1 MKQVHSHEKK
11 QFKKLF
17 KQENI
22 SDFEDRFKVLEVFL
36 QTEHHLTLNEIIQLL
51 EQNGYKLDPDFVR
64 ETLKLI
70 CRFGFAKKIKF
81 NNEPVRYEHRHLY
94 QHHDHMICT
103 KCKKII
109 EFQNEKI
116 EDLQTQISNSY
127 GFHMLRHKLE
137 IYGICSECL
146 KDHLKLMP
154 LVMAKQ
160 GERLI
165 IKDFTGGSTVRVRL
179 LTMGLKIG
187 DKIDVV
193 TNIGKGQMVI
203 ALDCNRYAIGHG
215 LAKKIVVQPIKTEAE
230 NSQCY

>member
-1 MKQVHSHEKK
+1 MKQVHSQEKE

-22 SDFEDRFKVLEVFL
+22 SDFEDRFKVLEVLL
-36 QTEHHLTLNEIIQLL
+36 QTEHHVTVSELVQLM
-51 EQNGYKLDPDFVR
+51 EEDGYSFTPDFVR

-70 CRFGFAKKIKF
+70 CRYGFAKKIKF
-81 NNEPVRYEHRHLY
+81 NHGPVRYEHRHLC

-103 KCKKII
+103 NCKKII

-116 EDLQTQISNSY
+116 ENLQVQVSVDY
-127 GFHMLRHKLE
+127 GFHMLQHKLE
-137 IYGICSECL
+137 IYGVCSECL

-160 GERLI
+160 GERLTI
-165 IKDFTGGSTVRVRL
+165 QDFTGGSNARMRL
-179 LTMGLKIG
+179 LSMGLRIG
-187 DKIDVV
+187 DEIDVI
-193 TNIGKGQMVI
+193 TNSGKGQMVI

-215 LAKKIVVQPIKTEAE
+215 LARKIIVQTIKEL
-230 NSQCY
+230 S

>member
-1 MKQVHSHEKK
+1 MKQVHNQDKE

-36 QTEHHLTLNEIIQLL
+36 QTEHHLTVNEIIQLL
-51 EQNGYKLDPDFVR
+51 KESGYELDPDFVR

-70 CRFGFAKKIKF
+70 CRFGFAQKIKF
-81 NNEPVRYEHRHLY
+81 NSGPVRYEHRHLC

-116 EDLQTQISNSY
+116 ENLQTQVSRAY
-127 GFHMLRHKLE
+127 GFHMLQHKLE

-146 KDHLKLMP
+146 KNHLELMP

-160 GERLI
+160 GELLI
-165 IKDFTGGSTVRVRL
+165 IKDFTGGSTARMRL
-179 LTMGLKIG
+179 LSMGLRIG
-187 DKIDVV
+187 DEIDVI
-193 TNIGKGQMVI
+193 TNSGYGQMVI
-203 ALDCNRYAIGHG
+203 SLDCNRYAIGHG
-215 LAKKIVVQPIKTEAE
+215 LAQKIIVQAIKVLT
-230 NSQCY
+230 

>member
-1 MKQVHSHEKK
+1 MKQVHNQEKE

-36 QTEHHLTLNEIIQLL
+36 QTEHHLTVNEIIQLL
-51 EQNGYKLDPDFVR
+51 KENGYELDPDFVW

-70 CRFGFAKKIKF
+70 CRFGFAQKIRF
-81 NNEPVRYEHRHLY
+81 NSGPVRYEHRHLC

-116 EDLQTQISNSY
+116 ENLQTQVSRAY
-127 GFHMLRHKLE
+127 GFHMLQHKLE

-160 GERLI
+160 GEQLI
-165 IKDFTGGSTVRVRL
+165 IKDFTGGSTARMRL
-179 LTMGLKIG
+179 LSMGLRIG
-187 DKIDVV
+187 DEIDVI
-193 TNIGKGQMVI
+193 NNSGHGQMVI

-215 LAKKIVVQPIKTEAE
+215 LAQKIIVQTM
-230 NSQCY
+230 S

>member
-1 MKQVHSHEKK
+1 MNMKQVHNQEKE

-36 QTEHHLTLNEIIQLL
+36 QTEHHLTVNEIIQLL
-51 EQNGYKLDPDFVR
+51 KENGYELDPDFVR

-70 CRFGFAKKIKF
+70 CRFGFAQKIRF
-81 NNEPVRYEHRHLY
+81 NSGPVRYEHRHLR

-116 EDLQTQISNSY
+116 ENLQTLVSRDY
-127 GFHMLRHKLE
+127 GFLMLRHKLE

-154 LVMAKQ
+154 LVMAKH
-160 GERLI
+160 GEQLI
-165 IKDFTGGSTVRVRL
+165 IKDFTGGSTARMRL
-179 LTMGLKIG
+179 LSMGLRIG
-187 DKIDVV
+187 DEIDVI
-193 TNIGKGQMVI
+193 TNSGHGQVVI

-215 LAKKIVVQPIKTEAE
+215 LAQKIIVQTI
-230 NSQCY
+230 S

>member
-1 MKQVHSHEKK
+1 MKQVHSQEKE

-36 QTEHHLTLNEIIQLL
+36 QSEQHLTVNEIIPLL
-51 EQNGYKLDPDFVR
+51 KENGYELDPDFVR

-70 CRFGFAKKIKF
+70 CRFGFAQKIKF
-81 NNEPVRYEHRHLY
+81 NSGPVRYEHRHLC

-116 EDLQTQISNSY
+116 ENLQTQVSRAY
-127 GFHMLRHKLE
+127 GFHMLQHKLE

-146 KDHLKLMP
+146 KSRLELMP

-160 GERLI
+160 GELLI
-165 IKDFTGGSTVRVRL
+165 IKDFTGGSTARMRL
-179 LTMGLKIG
+179 LSMGLRIG
-187 DKIDVV
+187 DEIDVI
-193 TNIGKGQMVI
+193 TNSGHGQMVI
-203 ALDCNRYAIGHG
+203 SLDCNRYAIGHG
-215 LAKKIVVQPIKTEAE
+215 LAQKIIVQTIR
-230 NSQCY
+230 

>member
-1 MKQVHSHEKK
+1 VKQVHCQEKE

-36 QTEHHLTLNEIIQLL
+36 QTEHHVTVSEIIQIL
-51 EQNGYKLDPDFVR
+51 EENGYELDPAFVR

-70 CRFGFAKKIKF
+70 CRFGFARKIRF
-81 NNEPVRYEHRHLY
+81 NHGHVQYEHIHLG

-116 EDLQTQISNSY
+116 ENLQAQVSHAY
-127 GFHMLRHKLE
+127 GFHMLQHKLE

-146 KDHLKLMP
+146 KIHLKLMP

-165 IKDFTGGSTVRVRL
+165 IKNFTGGSTARMRL
-179 LTMGLKIG
+179 LSMGLRIG
-187 DKIDVV
+187 DEIDII
-193 TNIGKGQMVI
+193 TNIGHGQMVI

-215 LAKKIVVQPIKTEAE
+215 MAQKIIVEPIKVI
-230 NSQCY
+230 SS

>member
-1 MKQVHSHEKK
+1 MKQVHSHEKE

-22 SDFEDRFKVLEVFL
+22 SDFENRFKILEVFL
-36 QTEHHLTLNEIIQLL
+36 QTENHVTVNELIQLL
-51 EQNGYKLDPDFVR
+51 ERNGYELDSDFVR

-70 CRFGFAKKIKF
+70 CRFGFAQKIRF
-81 NNEPVRYEHRHLY
+81 NSGPVRYEHRHLC

-116 EDLQTQISNSY
+116 ENLQTQVSRAY
-127 GFHMLRHKLE
+127 GFHMLQHKLE

-146 KDHLKLMP
+146 KSHLKLMP

-165 IKDFTGGSTVRVRL
+165 IKDFTGGSTARMRL
-179 LTMGLKIG
+179 LSMGLKIG
-187 DKIDVV
+187 DEIDVI
-193 TNIGKGQMVI
+193 TNIGRGQMII
-203 ALDCNRYAIGHG
+203 ALDCTRYAIGHG
-215 LAKKIVVQPIKTEAE
+215 LAQKIVVDPIKEL
-230 NSQCY
+230 

>member
-1 MKQVHSHEKK
+1 MRQVHSQEKE

-36 QTEHHLTLNEIIQLL
+36 QTEHHVTVGEIIQLL
-51 EQNGYKLDPDFVR
+51 EKNGYELDPDFVR

-70 CRFGFAKKIKF
+70 CRFGFAQKIRF
-81 NNEPVRYEHRHLY
+81 NHGPVQYEHRHLG

-109 EFQNEKI
+109 EFWNEKI
-116 EDLQTQISNSY
+116 ENLQVQISHAY
-127 GFHMLRHKLE
+127 GFHMLQHKLE

-146 KDHLKLMP
+146 KDHLKHMP

-165 IKDFTGGSTVRVRL
+165 IKDFTGGSTAHMRL
-179 LTMGLKIG
+179 LSMGLRIG
-187 DKIDVV
+187 DEIDVI
-193 TNIGKGQMVI
+193 TNIGQGQMVI
-203 ALDCNRYAIGHG
+203 ALDCNRYAIGQG
-215 LAKKIVVQPIKTEAE
+215 LAQKIIVEPVKSI
-230 NSQCY
+230 S

>member
-1 MKQVHSHEKK
+1 MKQVHSQEKE
-11 QFKKLF
+11 QFEKLF
-17 KQENI
+17 KQENV

-36 QTEHHLTLNEIIQLL
+36 QTEHHLTVSEIIQLL
-51 EQNGYKLDPDFVR
+51 KENGYELDPGFVR

-70 CRFGFAKKIKF
+70 CRFGFAQKIRF
-81 NNEPVRYEHRHLY
+81 NSGPVRYEHRHLC

-116 EDLQTQISNSY
+116 ENLQAQVSRTH
-127 GFHMLRHKLE
+127 GFHTLQHKLE

-165 IKDFTGGSTVRVRL
+165 IKDFTAGSTARMRL
-179 LTMGLKIG
+179 LSMGLRIG
-187 DKIDVV
+187 DEINVI
-193 TNIGKGQMVI
+193 TNSGQGQMVI

-215 LAKKIVVQPIKTEAE
+215 LAQKIIVQTMKEL
-230 NSQCY
+230 S

>member
-1 MKQVHSHEKK
+1 MKQVHSHEKE

-22 SDFEDRFKVLEVFL
+22 SDFEDRFKILEVFL
-36 QTEHHLTLNEIIQLL
+36 QTEHHLTVNEIIQLL
-51 EQNGYKLDPDFVR
+51 KENGYELDPDFVR

-70 CRFGFAKKIKF
+70 CSFGFAQKIRF
-81 NNEPVRYEHRHLY
+81 NSEPVRYEHRHLC

-116 EDLQTQISNSY
+116 ENLQTQVSRAY
-127 GFHMLRHKLE
+127 GFHMLKHKLE
-137 IYGICSECL
+137 IYGICSECI

-160 GERLI
+160 GERHI
-165 IKDFTGGSTVRVRL
+165 INEFTGGSTARMRL
-179 LTMGLKIG
+179 LSMGLRIG
-187 DKIDVV
+187 DEIDVI
-193 TNIGKGQMVI
+193 TNSGHGQMVI

-215 LAKKIVVQPIKTEAE
+215 LAQKIIVQGK
-230 NSQCY
+230 

>member
-1 MKQVHSHEKK
+1 MKQVHNQEKE

-36 QTEHHLTLNEIIQLL
+36 KTEHHLTVNEIIQLL
-51 EQNGYKLDPDFVR
+51 DKNGYKLDPDFVR

-70 CRFGFAKKIKF
+70 CRFGFAKKIRF
-81 NNEPVRYEHRHLY
+81 NSGPVQYEHRHLC

-116 EDLQTQISNSY
+116 ENLQAQVSRAY
-127 GFHMLRHKLE
+127 GFHMLQHKLE

-146 KDHLKLMP
+146 KSHLKFMP

-160 GERLI
+160 GELLI
-165 IKDFTGGSTVRVRL
+165 IKDFTGGSTARMRL
-179 LTMGLKIG
+179 LSMGLRIG
-187 DKIDVV
+187 DEIDII
-193 TNIGKGQMVI
+193 TNSGHGQMVI

-215 LAKKIVVQPIKTEAE
+215 MAQKIIVEPIMEIL
-230 NSQCY
+230 

>member
-1 MKQVHSHEKK
+1 MKQVHSQEKE

-17 KQENI
+17 KQENV

-36 QTEHHLTLNEIIQLL
+36 QTEHHLTVREIIQLL
-51 EQNGYKLDPDFVR
+51 DKNGYELDRDFVR

-70 CRFGFAKKIKF
+70 CRFGFARKIRF
-81 NNEPVRYEHRHLY
+81 NNEPVRYEHRHLC

-116 EDLQTQISNSY
+116 ENLQVEVSHTY
-127 GFHMLRHKLE
+127 GFHMLQHKLE

-165 IKDFTGGSTVRVRL
+165 IQDLTGGSTARMRL
-179 LTMGLKIG
+179 LSIGLRIG
-187 DKIDVV
+187 DEIDVI
-193 TNIGKGQMVI
+193 TNSGQGQMVI
-203 ALDCNRYAIGHG
+203 ALDCNRYAIGHE
-215 LAKKIVVQPIKTEAE
+215 LAQKIIVQTIKVL
-230 NSQCY
+230 S

>member
-1 MKQVHSHEKK
+1 MKPIHRQEKE

-36 QTEHHLTLNEIIQLL
+36 QTEHHVTLSEIIQLL
-51 EQNGYKLDPDFVR
+51 KKNGYELDPNFVR

-70 CRFGFAKKIKF
+70 CRFGLAQKIRF
-81 NNEPVRYEHRHLY
+81 NIGPIRYEHRHLG

-109 EFQNEKI
+109 EFQNGKI
-116 EDLQTQISNSY
+116 ENLQAQISNTY
-127 GFHMLRHKLE
+127 GFHMLQHKLE

-165 IKDFTGGSTVRVRL
+165 IKDFTGGSTARMRL
-179 LTMGLKIG
+179 LSMGLRIG
-187 DKIDVV
+187 DEIDVI
-193 TNIGKGQMVI
+193 TNIGQGQMVI

-215 LAKKIVVQPIKTEAE
+215 QAQKIIVQTIKALDLEKK
-230 NSQCY
+230 

>member
-1 MKQVHSHEKK
+1 MKQVHNHEKE

-22 SDFEDRFKVLEVFL
+22 PDFEDRFKVLEVFL
-36 QTEHHLTLNEIIQLL
+36 QTEHHLTVNEIIPLL
-51 EQNGYKLDPDFVR
+51 KENGYELDPDFVR

-70 CRFGFAKKIKF
+70 CRFGFAHKIKF
-81 NNEPVRYEHRHLY
+81 DSGPVRYEHRHLC

-116 EDLQTQISNSY
+116 ENLQTQVSRAY
-127 GFHMLRHKLE
+127 GFHMLQHKLE

-146 KDHLKLMP
+146 KSPLKLMP

-165 IKDFTGGSTVRVRL
+165 IKDFTGGSTARMRL
-179 LTMGLKIG
+179 LSMGLRIG
-187 DKIDVV
+187 DEFDVI
-193 TNIGKGQMVI
+193 TNSGHGQMII

-215 LAKKIVVQPIKTEAE
+215 LAQKIIVQMI
-230 NSQCY
+230 S

>member
-1 MKQVHSHEKK
+1 MKQVHSQEKE

-36 QTEHHLTLNEIIQLL
+36 QTEHHLTVSEIIQLL
-51 EQNGYKLDPDFVR
+51 KENGYELDPDFVR

-70 CRFGFAKKIKF
+70 CRFGFARKIRF
-81 NNEPVRYEHRHLY
+81 NHEPVRYEHRHFG

-116 EDLQTQISNSY
+116 ENLQVQVSNDY
-127 GFHMLRHKLE
+127 GFHMLQHKLE

-165 IKDFTGGSTVRVRL
+165 IQDLTGGSTARMRL
-179 LTMGLKIG
+179 LSIGLRIG
-187 DKIDVV
+187 DKIDVI
-193 TNIGKGQMVI
+193 TNSGQGQMVI

-215 LAKKIVVQPIKTEAE
+215 LAQKIIVQTIKVLT
-230 NSQCY
+230 